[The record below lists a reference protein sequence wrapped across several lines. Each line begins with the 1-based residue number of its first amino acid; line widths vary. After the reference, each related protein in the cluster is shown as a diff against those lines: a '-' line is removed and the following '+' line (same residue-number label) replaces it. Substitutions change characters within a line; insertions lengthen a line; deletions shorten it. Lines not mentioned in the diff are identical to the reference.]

1 MKKIDLKKLKAL
13 LKKDFWSN
21 LSIKLKLSL
30 RGLPKT
36 LFIKHSHV
44 IDAISVALVLV
55 LAGYL
60 VLALFYF
67 IPSDIETDISGQQKL
82 SVDLLDRL
90 GSWIEDRGQEK
101 QRLLNLSDDKLFEQI
116 KITE

>member
-1 MKKIDLKKLKAL
+1 MKKINLKKLQAL
-13 LKKDFWSN
+13 SKKEFWN
-21 LSIKLKLSL
+21 AFGIRLKLSL

-36 LFIKHSHV
+36 LFIKHSHA
-44 IDAISVALVLV
+44 IDVISVTLVLV

-67 IPSDIETDISGQQKL
+67 TPSDIEADSNSQQKL

-90 GSWIEDRGQEK
+90 NLWVEERGHEK
-101 QRLLNLSDDKLFEQI
+101 QRPLNLSDDKLFERI
-116 KITE
+116 KTTP